1 MKQFVARLSNGMCL
15 VVVAD
20 SYAQASLCVAN
31 MLSKTDEY
39 RDRNI
44 AAGQDYRVYGLE
56 GRYDF
61 IMNPPWDRSV

>member
-20 SYAQASLCVAN
+20 SHSQAGLCVEN
-31 MLSKTDEY
+31 MLSKTEEY

-44 AAGQDYRVYGLE
+44 SAGEDYRVYGLE

-61 IMNPPWDRSV
+61 VMTPPWVRSV